1 MVLSTMSVD
10 PRAGEK
16 FPRGNYCDR
25 GARFGTHSSEENF
38 RNPFYGRLTFIAAFT
53 GGVRAWDIRE
63 PQAPVEVGFYVPAA
77 NANTVQ
83 PDGYM
88 TNNLEVDNRGFI
100 YATDRNGSGLDIL
113 ELRGDAKR
121 IGLGTDKDR
130 HGDDDDDD
138 GHGHRD

>member
-53 GGVRAWDIRE
+53 GGVCAGDIPE
-63 PQAPVEVGFYVPAA
+63 PQGPVEGGVYGPVAD
-77 NANTVQ
+77 ANTGQ
-83 PDGYM
+83 PGGY
-88 TNNLEVDNRGFI
+88 NRKQLQSDKHGGIYSPRPNRSGVD
-100 YATDRNGSGLDIL
+100 
-113 ELRGDAKR
+113 
-121 IGLGTDKDR
+121 
-130 HGDDDDDD
+130 
-138 GHGHRD
+138 